1 MAGNGMGTTSPI
13 QWNNFRR
20 HASYHHPMLPE
31 LPMSIPSPDPSLP
44 AKPPAR
50 WPALAAIAALILL
63 LGMAFAW
70 TGGWIGTDRLTAPRL
85 VDAIEGDKPYL
96 GFRRAH
102 SKGVCVAG
110 YFEPSEQAAALSR
123 ARIFSQPRT
132 AIQGRLSI
140 AGADPYALDAQ
151 ARVRSLALLL
161 KTDDGQEWR
170 MAMNS
175 FPFFAVATPAGFHAQ
190 LVASRPDPATG
201 KPDPARMAA
210 FLAEYPE
217 AKRFQAWAKSAPWS
231 SSWANTAYN
240 GVNAFRF
247 IDATGRERFVRWS
260 MQPQAPFEPL
270 SEAERRQADPDYL
283 REDLQARLQQGPL
296 RWNLVVTE
304 AAPGDPVDDPSQAW
318 PGDRQR
324 HVAGVLVLE
333 SSQPQ
338 ATGPCR
344 DVNYDPT
351 VVPDGIALS
360 ADPILAARAAAYSV
374 SFDRRERETAR
385 GHVQEAAR

>member
-1 MAGNGMGTTSPI
+1 MPT
-13 QWNNFRR
+13 
-20 HASYHHPMLPE
+20 
-31 LPMSIPSPDPSLP
+31 
-44 AKPPAR
+44 KPPTR
-50 WPALAAIAALILL
+50 QWPALAAIASLVLMLAT
-63 LGMAFAW
+63 AFAW
-70 TGGWIGTDRLTAPRL
+70 TAGWIGRERLTAPRL
-85 VDAIEGDKPYL
+85 VDAIEGGKPYP

-123 ARIFSQPRT
+123 AQVFSQPRT
-132 AIQGRLSI
+132 TIQGRLSI
-140 AGADPYALDAQ
+140 GGADPYALDAQ
-151 ARVRSLALLL
+151 ARIRSLALLL

-201 KPDPARMAA
+201 KPDPAKMAA
-210 FLAEYPE
+210 FLAEHPE

-247 IDATGRERFVRWS
+247 VDAMGRERFVRWS
-260 MQPQAPFEPL
+260 MEPQAPFEPL
-270 SEAERRQADPDYL
+270 SEAERQQADSDYL
-283 REDLQARLQQGPL
+283 REDLQARLRQGPL

-318 PGDRQR
+318 PEDRQR
-324 HVAGVLVLE
+324 HFAGVLVLE
-333 SSQPQ
+333 NSQPQ

-360 ADPILAARAAAYSV
+360 SDPILAARAAAYSV
-374 SFDRRERETAR
+374 SFNRRERETAR
-385 GHVQEAAR
+385 SHVQEAAR

>member
-1 MAGNGMGTTSPI
+1 MSSPPPDPLPPTTSTAP
-13 QWNNFRR
+13 
-20 HASYHHPMLPE
+20 
-31 LPMSIPSPDPSLP
+31 
-44 AKPPAR
+44 
-50 WPALAAIAALILL
+50 WPALVAIATLL
-63 LGMAFAW
+63 LVLAAAFAW
-70 TGGWIGTDRLTAPRL
+70 VGGWIGRDRLTAPRL
-85 VDAIEGDKPYL
+85 VDAIEGGKPYP

-110 YFEPSEQAAALSR
+110 YFEPSAQAARLSR
-123 ARIFSQPRT
+123 ARVFHQSRT
-132 AIQGRLSI
+132 AVQGRLSI
-140 AGADPYALDAQ
+140 GGADPHAPDAL

-217 AKRFQAWAKSAPWS
+217 AKRFQAWAKSAAWS

-247 IDATGRERFVRWS
+247 IDAAGRERFVRWS

-270 SEAERRQADPDYL
+270 GDAEREHADADYL
-283 REDLQARLQQGPL
+283 HEDLQARLQQGPL

-304 AAPGDPVDDPSQAW
+304 AAAGDPVDDPSQAW
-318 PGDRQR
+318 PEDRPQ

-333 SSQPQ
+333 RSQPQ

-351 VVPDGIALS
+351 VVPEGIALS
-360 ADPILAARAAAYSV
+360 GDPILAARAAAYAV
-374 SFDRRERETAR
+374 SFNRRERETAR
-385 GHVQEAAR
+385 GDDGEAAR